1 MGELGILSPAAPAR
15 QADVQQRETRMTNP
29 NAGLPFSRRRFL
41 TATGAGVA
49 AVTLGLGAGPAAA
62 AGRQVR
68 WVSPRGTI
76 EVLDDYPYWVAKKY
90 GYFGDIETTLEP
102 GPMEA
107 TATIKLVDQNQSD
120 MGYPSPGVFSLGLA
134 QGIPLTSVWE
144 MGAYDVFD
152 FAFRKG
158 QAVKSLKEL
167 EGKTVLLGS
176 AGWAAICNPMF
187 AQAGVD
193 PNAINYAEAGNG
205 WGQALAQGQGDAALS
220 WEGLRAQWGGQGLD
234 FDYLI
239 GRNFSKFPAN
249 TFVIRR
255 ADFEDADK
263 KKLYEDYLRG
273 WAMGLEFGHV
283 NPRAA
288 THIVMQQF
296 PALQLTPEVA
306 TESMMQ
312 LANVF
317 RGDFER
323 RKGWGWH
330 DLDSWSLFL
339 KTIKD
344 IGQIPTEIKAE
355 DVIKNDYVAAA
366 NEFDKAKVK
375 ADAEAYALPDD
386 YAKVDVE
393 KIRARI

>member
-1 MGELGILSPAAPAR
+1 
-15 QADVQQRETRMTNP
+15 MTNP
-29 NAGLPFSRRRFL
+29 IAGLPFSRRRFL
-41 TATGAGVA
+41 AATGAGVA
-49 AVTLGLGAGPAAA
+49 AVTLGLGARSA
-62 AGRQVR
+62 AGAERQVR

-193 PNAINYAEAGNG
+193 PNTINYAEAGNG

-239 GRNFSKFPAN
+239 GRDFSKFPAN

-255 ADFEDADK
+255 ADFEDGGK

-273 WAMGLEFGHV
+273 WAMGLEFGHI

-296 PALQLTPEVA
+296 PTLQLTPEVA

-317 RGDFER
+317 RGDFEKR
-323 RKGWGWH
+323 QGWGWH
-330 DLDSWSLFL
+330 DLDSWKLFL

-344 IGQIPTEIKAE
+344 IGQIPTEINAE
-355 DVIKNDYVAAA
+355 DVIKNDYVPAA
-366 NEFDKAKVK
+366 NEFDRDKVK
-375 ADAEAYALPDD
+375 ADAEAYELPND